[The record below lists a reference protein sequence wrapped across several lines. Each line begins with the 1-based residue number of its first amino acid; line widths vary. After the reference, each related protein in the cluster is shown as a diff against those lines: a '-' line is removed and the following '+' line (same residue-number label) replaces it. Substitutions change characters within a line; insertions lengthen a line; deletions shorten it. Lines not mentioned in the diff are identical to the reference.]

1 LPFDKAFYHNLLK
14 LFHIAGL
21 VTRSRMRILFP
32 LIVEK
37 GAAMREKALTPLSI
51 LILVVSQGGL
61 LCSVKYGPKVGK

>member
-1 LPFDKAFYHNLLK
+1 
-14 LFHIAGL
+14 
-21 VTRSRMRILFP
+21 MRILFP

-61 LCSVKYGPKVGK
+61 LCSVKYGPNVGK